1 MLMERDILLTMQDD
15 LARALAKPSRTVRW
29 AMLISTKKC
38 VGCHACTVGCMSEN
52 VLPPE
57 VIYRPVFE
65 MTSGK
70 YPKVKIDFVPRPCQ
84 HCDAPPC
91 VPVCPTNGK
100 ATYKSTENGLVML
113 NSAECI
119 SCGLCVEACPYKART
134 MDGSNYYTEN
144 IKVQPYELRT
154 FPEYNGK
161 WQRTDGKSPMSN
173 VRKCS
178 FCLHRLKDGMLP
190 MCVTTCIGRATYFG
204 DINDPESLISKMM
217 KADKTTTIQSIPDA
231 KPKTGKAVFGASKT
245 KPRVFY
251 VL

>member
-1 MLMERDILLTMQDD
+1 MEKDILLTMQED

-29 AMLISTKKC
+29 AMLINTKKC

-57 VIYRPVFE
+57 VMYRPVFE

-70 YPKVKIDFVPRPCQ
+70 FPKMKMDFVPRPCQ
-84 HCDAPPC
+84 QCDNPPC

-113 NSAECI
+113 DSKECI
-119 SCGLCVEACPYKART
+119 SCGQCVEACPYKART
-134 MDGSNYYTEN
+134 MDGSDYYTSN
-144 IKVQPYELRT
+144 IKVQAYEIRK

-161 WQRTDGKSPMSN
+161 WQRTDGASPMGN

-204 DINDPESLISKMM
+204 DLNDKESLIAKLV
-217 KADKTTTIQSIPDA
+217 KENRTTTIKSIPD
-231 KPKTGKAVFGASKT
+231 KTPKTGRAVFGESKT

-251 VL
+251 II